1 MVINYGSS
9 FVPQDLLTP
18 AFVTCINTHKHQSLT
33 SCIVFTLIHQSLSRS
48 QVHRHFVC
56 QVLFYEQSNLT
67 SLHSC
72 SATEDVLHA
81 VHTVSNP
88 KLEVSMKWELV
99 TFRVLK
105 AAERLLLS
113 GIGITHLQSSTA
125 RSMHTQKGWEIR
137 SCTMTPGRQ
146 TESRAPASAIPLEK
160 TQQHCSVDWEA
171 YFSMT

>member
-1 MVINYGSS
+1 
-9 FVPQDLLTP
+9 
-18 AFVTCINTHKHQSLT
+18 
-33 SCIVFTLIHQSLSRS
+33 
-48 QVHRHFVC
+48 
-56 QVLFYEQSNLT
+56 
-67 SLHSC
+67 
-72 SATEDVLHA
+72 
-81 VHTVSNP
+81 
-88 KLEVSMKWELV
+88 MKWELV

-146 TESRAPASAIPLEK
+146 TESRTPASAIPLEK
-160 TQQHCSVDWEA
+160 TQQHCSIDWEA